1 MKKYV
6 VHYTKGS
13 GREYLEG
20 IIPDAQFITQFDK
33 EDPFVSWVKT
43 YTQTSVCMP
52 YLSCNIKHIEAMK
65 HMIDNDIKEAFI
77 FEDDVVFIDDWEKK
91 FMNCKNAYFK
101 DADFIKIGNLHELS
115 FNQAPLMVGN
125 NGGAEGQYVT
135 LKFAK
140 EFIDNVNLDH
150 TIDIMHHGFLKGASI
165 PCIPVCAQTSIMS
178 RAGGGNHQDEPLPNW
193 IEYIRSYH
201 SRKKFK
207 YEDLLKEYEQFK
219 MRKAKLE
226 DLFAARYNKRVEIK
240 RVEYVYKNEFME
252 FLK

>member
-1 MKKYV
+1 
-6 VHYTKGS
+6 
-13 GREYLEG
+13 
-20 IIPDAQFITQFDK
+20 
-33 EDPFVSWVKT
+33 
-43 YTQTSVCMP
+43 
-52 YLSCNIKHIEAMK
+52 
-65 HMIDNDIKEAFI
+65 
-77 FEDDVVFIDDWEKK
+77 
-91 FMNCKNAYFK
+91 
-101 DADFIKIGNLHELS
+101 
-115 FNQAPLMVGN
+115 
-125 NGGAEGQYVT
+125 VT

-178 RAGGGNHQDEPLPNW
+178 RAGGGNQQDEPLPNW
-193 IEYIRSYH
+193 IEYVRSYH

-219 MRKAKLE
+219 VRKAKLE